1 MLDFQ
6 DLKAAEGYI
15 EKYYS
20 WEIFETI
27 MAVILCVVQVNMIQG
42 MLKGSSIVWTVRN
55 TITND
60 DWF

>member
-27 MAVILCVVQVNMIQG
+27 MAVILCVVQVNIIQG
-42 MLKGSSIVWTVRN
+42 MLKGSSIV
-55 TITND
+55 
-60 DWF
+60 